1 MKHDKGLNILA
12 SAKEEAFKK
21 QCLQNAKRRDERM
34 ALKEQNKPET
44 KNILLHLKVT
54 PTMDKQ
60 IKERAVCLGLNVSDY
75 IRNLIEEDLKNEL

>member
-1 MKHDKGLNILA
+1 MKDRGLNILA
-12 SAKEEAFKK
+12 TAKEEAFKK

-44 KNILLHLKVT
+44 KTKGIYIMIT
-54 PTMDKQ
+54 PLMDNQ

-75 IRNLIEEDLKNEL
+75 IRNLIEEDFKNEL